1 MKIPEGWLG
10 ESAQDRMADRA
21 AGAYAPVAL
30 WACMSS
36 LTGGAEPI
44 ATTVQRD
51 IHDGS
56 TEWRALWL
64 KGNALAFGSV
74 VKGKEGWSAY
84 SDAPGDDEPDVTTG
98 WVRSIKQVSRVELS
112 QAECRRISRLSESGR
127 AWTWSSSA
135 RVVFRDGGS
144 VDLPLFGKPQSDVQD
159 AEIQTLLTELSQR
172 L

>member
-1 MKIPEGWLG
+1 MKIPDGWLG

-21 AGAYAPVAL
+21 ASAYAPVAL

-36 LTGGAEPI
+36 LTGGVEPI

-51 IHDGS
+51 IRDGS

-64 KGNALAFGSV
+64 TGNALAYGSV

-84 SDAPGDDEPDVTTG
+84 SDAAGDDEPDVTTG

-112 QAECRRISRLSESGR
+112 QAECRRISRVSG

-135 RVVFRDGGS
+135 RIIFRDGGS
-144 VDLPLFGKPQSDVQD
+144 VDLPHFGRPQSDVQD